1 MRKLKDYIYI
11 YIYIYGRRFN
21 LLEPQESGV
30 KDI

>member
-1 MRKLKDYIYI
+1 MRKLKDYI